1 MIGQR
6 IRELR
11 KRHYWTQKDLGE
23 KAGIEPK
30 NIGGYE
36 SGRLKPS
43 RKTLEKFAQ
52 ALGVSLEDLIA
63 SETQMEGSGEPDDQE
78 ILELVR
84 EMHKLPESEKVHL
97 KWMIS
102 VALRQH
108 KIQAAM
114 VS

>member
-11 KRHYWTQKDLGE
+11 KKHYWTQRELGA

-52 ALGVSLEDLIA
+52 ALEVSVEELIA
-63 SETQMEGSGEPDDQE
+63 SDARADRSTAPDDAE
-78 ILELVR
+78 VMELVR
-84 EMHKLPESEKVHL
+84 EMHTLPESERVHL

-102 VALRQH
+102 VAVRQH
-108 KIQAAM
+108 KIQTALTG
-114 VS
+114 